1 MPSIDIRKNKELIVM
16 IMALADAY
24 LEKGLYAEAA
34 KRYNQLLQF
43 NVSNKQLFG
52 NFSKVLIGLKLFD
65 KFAMGI
71 YQKAIQY
78 DIANKEIYIVL
89 ADTFLKDKR
98 DDEAAMY
105 IYETA
110 LNYNSPNSNKLG
122 LALCEIYYLQNNF
135 PKCKELSEKI
145 LLTESSN
152 KKVMN
157 YYLRSIEKTAQF
169 DDAANILKKLLDTS
183 NNKKPLLQRLSKLY
197 LLKCFNANSETVRF
211 SFIDRQY
218 VIDFLNTVTNFEK
231 LQDISF
237 YLELKRFLINK
248 KYWGELAYILP
259 QQSSGMEIDFDSSM
273 FRAESPALG
282 GRGGVFD
289 ICNEVIN
296 KISPIDELTENS
308 LTPRSSLTY
317 DDFQND
323 GAPIYNMANETERKS
338 APPKNTE
345 IIMCFEFS
353 NFDELK
359 EKYNRTDLEKLLN
372 KFYAYLLGLFE
383 SYQIRQI
390 WGANNGF
397 VLFTKDIYKSITIS
411 IDLLNRLSQK
421 NFEND
426 LEDSINISIG
436 IHHTGDFETLSE
448 EQALNGLAAAI
459 KASTVNMHDLAE
471 NERQEIGRLV
481 QKSNR
486 IILSDST
493 FNFIKDSNRYKVQ
506 YLGQPKLKYLD
517 ESFGLHEVYWRN
529 PSNELKFG
537 QIRKLGRFELL
548 AELSNKHSI
557 KVYKAKDA
565 DLQRLVILK
574 VIQSERFNSLPANNP
589 QKMQFYQIAQAQG
602 QMNHPNIVNI
612 YELDE
617 DQGLTYI
624 AREYIEGTNLTK
636 VFQPGTFTIDR
647 FIKIIY
653 QVFKGLQYS
662 HRLSFFHL
670 NLKPTNIL
678 VTKND
683 ETKLADFLIPG
694 FLIDDAKK
702 SSTPNDTNTYNSPE
716 QFQAQQ
722 LDGRSDIFSMG
733 VIMYQIITQRHPFV
747 VKNNNDIKN
756 AILNKEPLPPSE
768 ANNKVPRVVDLMIL
782 KCLEKEPEKRF
793 QSVEEVV
800 NLLKK
805 NFERTLF
812 SNFNYQISKSRDSY

>member
-1 MPSIDIRKNKELIVM
+1 MPSIDIRKNKDLIIM

-24 LEKGLYAEAA
+24 LDKSLYAEAA

-43 NVSNKQLFG
+43 NIANKQLFA
-52 NFSKVLIGLKLFD
+52 NFSKALIGLKRFD
-65 KFAMGI
+65 KFALGI

-89 ADTFLKDKR
+89 ADTFLKDSR
-98 DDEAAMY
+98 DDEAALHIFEM
-105 IYETA
+105 A
-110 LNYNSPNSNKLG
+110 LNFDSPNSDKLG
-122 LALCEIYYLQNNF
+122 LALVEIYYLQNNF

-145 LLTESSN
+145 LATKSTN
-152 KKVMN
+152 TKVLN
-157 YYLRSIEKTAQF
+157 YYLQCIEKTAQF
-169 DDAANILKKLLDTS
+169 DDATNTLKKLIDTS
-183 NNKKPLLQRLSKLY
+183 NNKDFLLKRLSKLY
-197 LLKCFNANSETVRF
+197 LLKCFSANSEAVRF
-211 SFIDRQY
+211 SFIDRQH
-218 VIDFLNTVTNFEK
+218 VLDFLTMVTHFEK

-259 QQSSGMEIDFDSSM
+259 QQSSGSEIDFDSTM
-273 FRAESPALG
+273 FRAENPALG
-282 GRGGVFD
+282 GKGGVFD

-317 DDFQND
+317 DDFQKD
-323 GAPIYNMANETERKS
+323 GAAIYSMTNKNKGKS
-338 APPKNTE
+338 EAPKNAE
-345 IIMCFEFS
+345 IIMCVEFS
-353 NFDELK
+353 NFDELQK
-359 EKYNRTDLEKLLN
+359 KYDRADLEKLLN

-390 WGANNGF
+390 WGVNNGF
-397 VLFTKDIYKSITIS
+397 VLFTRDIFKSITIS
-411 IDLLNRLSQK
+411 IDLLNRLSRQ

-426 LEDSINISIG
+426 AGDNINISIG

-448 EQALNGLAAAI
+448 EQALNGLSTAI
-459 KASTVNMHDLAE
+459 KASTVNMYDLAE
-471 NERQEIGRLV
+471 SDRQELGRLV

-486 IILSDST
+486 IILSEQT
-493 FNFIKDSNRYKVQ
+493 FSLIKDSNRYKVQ
-506 YLGQPKLKYLD
+506 YLGQPKLKYLN

-557 KVYKAKDA
+557 KVYKAKDS

-589 QKMQFYQIAQAQG
+589 QKMQFYQMAQALG
-602 QMNHPNIVNI
+602 QMNHPNIANI

-624 AREYIEGTNLTK
+624 AREYLEGANFMEE
-636 VFQPGTFTIDR
+636 FQPGRFTIDR

-662 HRLSFFHL
+662 HRLGFFHL

-678 VTKND
+678 VTRND
-683 ETKLADFLIPG
+683 ETKLTDFLIPG

-702 SSTPNDTNTYNSPE
+702 SAQANEANIYNSPE
-716 QFQAQQ
+716 QFRDQQ
-722 LDGRSDIFSMG
+722 VDGRSDIFSMG
-733 VIMYQIITQRHPFV
+733 VIMFQIITQRHPFV
-747 VKNNNDIKN
+747 DKNYNDIEN
-756 AILNKEPLPPSE
+756 AILTKEPLPPSE
-768 ANNKVPRVVDLMIL
+768 ANSKVPRVLDMMIL
-782 KCLEKEPEKRF
+782 KCIEKEPERRF
-793 QSVEEVV
+793 QTVEEVV

-812 SNFNYQISKSRDSY
+812 SNFNYQMSQSRDSY